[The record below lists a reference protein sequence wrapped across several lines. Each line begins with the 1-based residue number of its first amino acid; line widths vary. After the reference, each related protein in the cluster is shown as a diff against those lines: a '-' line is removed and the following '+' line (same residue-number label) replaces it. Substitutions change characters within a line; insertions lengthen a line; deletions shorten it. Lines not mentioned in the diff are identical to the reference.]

1 MLGGVQVG
9 YWEKFLFGRNG
20 ETSAQL
26 HREWWSHHPRRGS
39 GVVAL
44 RDVVSGY
51 SGGGMGLVDSNDSV
65 I

>member
-26 HREWWSHHPRRGS
+26 HREWWSHRPRRGS
-39 GVVAL
+39 GVVVL
-44 RDVVSGY
+44 RDVVSGHY
-51 SGGGMGLVDSNDSV
+51 
-65 I
+65 